1 MITIE
6 RYTPDA
12 KREWDDFTATSRNAT
27 FLHRRDYMDYHSD
40 RFTDCSLMA
49 RDDRGR
55 LMAVMPA
62 CLLDDGLTLSSHA
75 GLTWAGWLL
84 PPRRCDAL
92 DMLDIFAALTDW
104 CRAHGIRQ
112 LIYKASPTIYHR
124 RPAEEDIYALYRAGA
139 VIDRVLISSAIDL
152 ADPLPMD
159 QGSRQRA
166 RRALNTPDII
176 IGPSD
181 RWADFWAVLDTLL
194 ADRYDARPVHSL
206 AEITL
211 LQSRVPDNIRLYTAT
226 DRVTDEL
233 LGGIVVYAD
242 SQAVH
247 SQYTAASPRGKAL
260 SVVPGI
266 YARIIEDYSGRA
278 RWLDLGT
285 SNEDG
290 GRAVNAGLLR
300 QKCSYGARGIAYNT
314 FVLKI

>member
-6 RYTPDA
+6 RYTPERQ
-12 KREWDDFTATSRNAT
+12 REWDEFTATSRNAT
-27 FLHRRDYMDYHSD
+27 FLHRRGYMDYHSD
-40 RFTDCSLMA
+40 RFADCSLMA
-49 RDDRGR
+49 RDERGR
-55 LMAVMPA
+55 LLAVLPA

-92 DMLDIFAALTDW
+92 DMLDIMGVLTEW
-104 CRAHGIRQ
+104 CRSEGVKQ

-124 RPAEEDIYALYRAGA
+124 RPAEEDRYALYRAGA
-139 VIDRVLISSAIDL
+139 VTDRVLISSAIDL
-152 ADPLPMD
+152 TDPLPMD

-166 RRALNTPDII
+166 RRALASPDII

-181 RWADFWAVLDTLL
+181 RMADFWSVLEGLL
-194 ADRYDARPVHSL
+194 ADRYDARPVHTL
-206 AEITL
+206 AEISL
-211 LQSRVPDNIRLYTAT
+211 LQSRFPDNIRLYTAT
-226 DRVTDEL
+226 DRTSGEI

-242 SQAVH
+242 SQVVH
-247 SQYTAASPRGKAL
+247 SQYTAASPRGKEL

-266 YARIIEDYSGRA
+266 YARIIEDYTGRS

-290 GRAVNAGLLR
+290 GLSVNAGLLR
-300 QKCSYGARGIAYNT
+300 QKCSYGARGVAYT
-314 FVLKI
+314 TYKLDF